1 MSTFNYID
9 GVREDFAGMV
19 SEIGTEVTI
28 KVPVIEIDA
37 YGDHV
42 STRFSA
48 YTETVWITENSE
60 IMQVEGVGQL
70 NKDDIRFVAAYDT
83 NIVVE
88 SEIIYND
95 KTFTVLSVDHPDLV
109 GINATKVG
117 YAKRKL
123 N

>member
-9 GVREDFAGMV
+9 GVKEDFAAMV

-28 KVPVIEIDA
+28 KVPTITVDA

-42 STRFSA
+42 STRFTN

-60 IMQVEGVGQL
+60 IMEVQGVGQL

-83 NIVVE
+83 HIVVE
-88 SEIIYND
+88 SEIVYRG